1 LEFARLRLANS
12 TSEAAIYGFV
22 HAITAGNI
30 VVNRDNYVVLP
41 YSLEAS
47 VESRLASIEART
59 DAVRGLERMKK
70 NYVLA
75 TLSNGNVSLL
85 VEMAKNA
92 ELPWDAA
99 LSAELF
105 HHFKPDREVYLG
117 AADMLGCKPAEVMMV
132 AAHPGDLRAAQ
143 ACGLRTAFVARPLEN
158 GPFGQKRD
166 PCVHTSSANNGAPR
180 ELPC

>member
-1 LEFARLRLANS
+1 
-12 TSEAAIYGFV
+12 
-22 HAITAGNI
+22 
-30 VVNRDNYVVLP
+30 
-41 YSLEAS
+41 
-47 VESRLASIEART
+47 
-59 DAVRGLERMKK
+59 VRGLERMKK

-92 ELPWDAA
+92 GLPWDAV

-117 AADMLGCKPAEVMMV
+117 AADMLGCKPAESDDGGG
-132 AAHPGDLRAAQ
+132 ASRDLRAAQ

-158 GPFGQKRD
+158 GPFEQKRD
-166 PCVHTSSANNGAPR
+166 PCVHTSSANMGHPANFLANVSAR
-180 ELPC
+180 DFLELAEKLA